1 MKRNNFRLT
10 DLAIEAIQL
19 DKWNKM
25 RVTLSKDFFS
35 KKTLSKVIAHNSTL
49 LDCDQGSDKIES
61 GKSEERNGKCT
72 IQNGHMYLSSTQ
84 MKNPTLHYL

>member
-1 MKRNNFRLT
+1 MERNNFRLT

-25 RVTLSKDFFS
+25 RVTLSKDVFS
-35 KKTLSKVIAHNSTL
+35 KKTLSKVIAHHSTL
-49 LDCDQGSDKIES
+49 LDCDQEIAKIES

-72 IQNGHMYLSSTQ
+72 IRNG
-84 MKNPTLHYL
+84 